1 MRRWATFAAVCLAAM
16 AVLAA
21 LLGVVFHNP
30 VDRRALW
37 VTAGVSWLVQLAAFA
52 VAAHGARKN
61 LMVGWA
67 AGIAIRFAA
76 FIVWGL
82 VGVSQLGLPLTAAL
96 LSMASYLFVTTLIE
110 PLFLKT

>member
-1 MRRWATFAAVCLAAM
+1 MRRWATFAAACLTVM

-21 LLGVVFHNP
+21 LLGVFFDSP

-37 VTAGVSWLVQLAAFA
+37 VTAGVSLLVQLAAFA
-52 VAAHGARKN
+52 AAAHGARKN
-61 LMVGWA
+61 LIAGWA

-96 LSMASYLFVTTLIE
+96 LSMALYLFVTTLIE